1 MVARDLRDGD
11 LARRDLRVEGKGD
24 KVAEAVDGAAQEV
37 KARAEI
43 GHCGRREGL
52 DGGVDGFG
60 FGGGEGGS
68 GGEGEVTSKKGFGL
82 RR

>member
-1 MVARDLRDGD
+1 MVTGDLRDGD
-11 LARRDLRVEGKGD
+11 LARRDLLVEGKGD
-24 KVAEAVDGAAQEV
+24 KVAKAVDGAAQEV

-43 GHCGRREGL
+43 GHRGRCEGL
-52 DGGVDGFG
+52 DGCVDGFG

-68 GGEGEVTSKKGFGL
+68 GGEGEVTSEKGFGL